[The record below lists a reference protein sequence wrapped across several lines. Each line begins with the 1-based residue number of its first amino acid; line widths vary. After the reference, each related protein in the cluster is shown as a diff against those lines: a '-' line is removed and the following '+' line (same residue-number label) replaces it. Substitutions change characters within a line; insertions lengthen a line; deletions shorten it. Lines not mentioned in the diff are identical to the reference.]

1 MGANHDFEND
11 QRRHSRFDA
20 MEYALMFPPQY
31 DDPVPSVVTDI
42 SLGGLQVRAKQPV
55 DEGSQ
60 FLMHISQ
67 ADEDPIVTAVEVK
80 HCSPIRPGLFAI
92 GVRFLPGASEQRMKL
107 VSYVHAAFESKSMMV
122 A

>member
-1 MGANHDFEND
+1 
-11 QRRHSRFDA
+11 

-31 DDPVPSVVTDI
+31 DEPVASVVTDI

-80 HCSPIRPGLFAI
+80 HCNVIRPGLYAI

-107 VSYVHAAFESKSMMV
+107 VSYVHAAFESRSMLV